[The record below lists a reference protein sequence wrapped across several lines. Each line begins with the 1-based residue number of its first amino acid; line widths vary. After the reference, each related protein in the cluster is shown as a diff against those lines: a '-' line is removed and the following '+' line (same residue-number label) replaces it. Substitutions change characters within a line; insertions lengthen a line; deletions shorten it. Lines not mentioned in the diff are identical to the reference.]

1 MLEKLSE
8 RFTEKLVSLGIVQ
21 KEDAEIYSFGFFQLF
36 IMLINVVTTI
46 FLGVVFCQFWQ
57 CLLLNASYIPIRMC
71 AGGHHASS
79 PVKCYLSSTVMI
91 AGLLVL
97 VRWVSINLWISGG
110 LILISSVV
118 IAILSP
124 VETENNPLDEVEKH
138 VYRMRTYI
146 VLGIEIAVT
155 IVTLCLHINVAAKII
170 ALGLSTEAVMSIV
183 GKIEC
188 LQRKKLQSLSFK
200 IRGGK

>member
-1 MLEKLSE
+1 MLEKTFGEVYRKISFSGDCSE
-8 RFTEKLVSLGIVQ
+8 RRCRDLQLRI
-21 KEDAEIYSFGFFQLF
+21 FQLF
-36 IMLINVVTTI
+36 MMLINVVTTI

>member
-36 IMLINVVTTI
+36 MMLINVVTTI
-46 FLGVVFCQFWQ
+46 FLGVVFRQFWQ

-97 VRWVSINLWISGG
+97 VRWV
-110 LILISSVV
+110 
-118 IAILSP
+118 
-124 VETENNPLDEVEKH
+124 
-138 VYRMRTYI
+138 
-146 VLGIEIAVT
+146 
-155 IVTLCLHINVAAKII
+155 
-170 ALGLSTEAVMSIV
+170 
-183 GKIEC
+183 
-188 LQRKKLQSLSFK
+188 
-200 IRGGK
+200 

>member
-36 IMLINVVTTI
+36 MMLINVVTTI
-46 FLGVVFCQFWQ
+46 FLGVVFRQFWQ

-124 VETENNPLDEVEKH
+124 VETENNPLH

-200 IRGGK
+200 IRGEK

>member
-1 MLEKLSE
+1 M
-8 RFTEKLVSLGIVQ
+8 
-21 KEDAEIYSFGFFQLF
+21 
-36 IMLINVVTTI
+36 
-46 FLGVVFCQFWQ
+46 
-57 CLLLNASYIPIRMC
+57 
-71 AGGHHASS
+71 
-79 PVKCYLSSTVMI
+79 
-91 AGLLVL
+91 
-97 VRWVSINLWISGG
+97 
-110 LILISSVV
+110 ISSVV

-200 IRGGK
+200 IRGEK